1 MLGKAVMGTLPLRFP
16 ILTPSSRCA
25 VRGLCLPVA
34 LGRTAGLR
42 KVTRPPAGHGAAPT
56 GEDTPRRTP
65 AVSGPGA
72 EGRRL
77 RRGRTVTARREEC
90 MGRQVSPTCA
100 PNRPFFMS
108 GILSVNEAKNTSV
121 QSRKL
126 AFFGNV
132 FVGKIVSGFLLLTSL
147 LEFSLTFTYI
157 YYIVCNWDSLM
168 QKHMIHTDMGPDVQG
183 TPCVEVEKEK
193 KREEDG
199 EWSME
204 KKVEEE
210 KEQLE
215 DNGKSKLKLEAAF

>member
-132 FVGKIVSGFLLLTSL
+132 VSALVALLGIILIITELCMKSEMSYKNMSIAFVGKIVSGFLLLTSL

-157 YYIVCNWDSLM
+157 YYIVCNWPHAKAHDPYR
-168 QKHMIHTDMGPDVQG
+168 HGP
-183 TPCVEVEKEK
+183 
-193 KREEDG
+193 
-199 EWSME
+199 
-204 KKVEEE
+204 
-210 KEQLE
+210 
-215 DNGKSKLKLEAAF
+215 

>member
-1 MLGKAVMGTLPLRFP
+1 MMGSFHVLMWYFLFNLYNKQENRYFGLYSP
-16 ILTPSSRCA
+16 ITFKVHYPSWAFC
-25 VRGLCLPVA
+25 
-34 LGRTAGLR
+34 
-42 KVTRPPAGHGAAPT
+42 
-56 GEDTPRRTP
+56 
-65 AVSGPGA
+65 
-72 EGRRL
+72 
-77 RRGRTVTARREEC
+77 
-90 MGRQVSPTCA
+90 
-100 PNRPFFMS
+100 FFMS

-132 FVGKIVSGFLLLTSL
+132 VSALVALLGIILIITELCMKSEMSYKNMSIAFVGKIVSGFLLLTSL

>member
-132 FVGKIVSGFLLLTSL
+132 VSALVALLGIILIITELCMKS
-147 LEFSLTFTYI
+147 EMSYKNMSI
-157 YYIVCNWDSLM
+157 ADSLM

>member
-121 QSRKL
+121 QS
-126 AFFGNV
+126 
-132 FVGKIVSGFLLLTSL
+132 
-147 LEFSLTFTYI
+147 
-157 YYIVCNWDSLM
+157 DSLM